1 MILELIQ
8 RSFDIRNAAHR
19 EHWATKNGEQHRALG
34 EFYDG
39 VISGLDKY
47 VEAYQGVF
55 GTVEKSKDVTE
66 RIRKELIWLS
76 ENRSMISK
84 EIPALENIID
94 ELCGMYMTTLYK
106 LENLR

>member
-1 MILELIQ
+1 MIKDLITRQ
-8 RSFDIRNAAHR
+8 FEIRNRAHR

-39 VISGLDKY
+39 VIDGLDKY

-55 GTVEKSKDVTE
+55 GTVEKSKDATQD
-66 RIRKELIWLS
+66 IRDELVWLC
-76 ENRSMISK
+76 ENRSK
-84 EIPALENIID
+84 VAKDIPALENILD
-94 ELCGMYMTTLYK
+94 ELCGLYMTTLYK